1 MSGWNLV
8 RQYLHISNYPKE
20 DTGASIKIFHNCK
33 NLIMEFKS
41 AIYHKSRVENLDTT
55 KMDHAL
61 DAMRYGLMHLG
72 KPRINKEVDWFQ
84 KAIED
89 LQNDGNGST
98 AVGHS

>member
-1 MSGWNLV
+1 MSLPQIISDKT
-8 RQYLHISNYPKE
+8 QYRLNPL
-20 DTGASIKIFHNCK
+20 N
-33 NLIMEFKS
+33 
-41 AIYHKSRVENLDTT
+41 AILGLARCSLQSKR

-61 DAMRYGLMHLG
+61 DAMRNGLMHLG